1 MERKGFQRDI
11 SRVVDGLKEEA
22 IQAKATTIWTNK
34 RQSPWPGTSPFTL
47 NKELKKIGLEV
58 GDLNLINLAVYR
70 KKALH
75 LLGINATVRLNQ
87 IKKKRVWINLTI
99 FCYPYQTLNVH
110 QSQHLKMGALWKS
123 LPQTKSDMQKIR
135 YYLLKQ
141 DKIKSNHISFIFWI
155 NSENHDEKDNSWYLK
170 ILLSTIKGKE
180 R

>member
-1 MERKGFQRDI
+1 M
-11 SRVVDGLKEEA
+11 GLKEEVV
-22 IQAKATTIWTNK
+22 QAEATTIWTKK
-34 RQSPWPGTSPFTL
+34 RQPPWSNTSVAPFTL
-47 NKELKKIGLEV
+47 NKELSKIGLEV
-58 GDLNLINLAVYR
+58 GELNLINLAVYR
-70 KKALH
+70 KTILH
-75 LLGINATVRLNQ
+75 LLGINATVKLNQ
-87 IKKKRVWINLTI
+87 IKKKSVWINLTI
-99 FCYPYQTLNVH
+99 FCYPYQVLNVH
-110 QSQHLKMGALWKS
+110 QPQHLKMGALWKS